1 MPKIITQEEYIKSA
15 KKIHGDK
22 YDYSK
27 VNYKKND
34 EKIEIICNKHGSF
47 FQEANAHKRGHGC
60 KKCVDEKK
68 FLTRSKFIK
77 QANKV
82 HKGKFDYSLTE
93 FSKTHQTISIEIICP
108 IHGKFF
114 QRVRNHLRGDD
125 CRKCAAVHRG
135 LKQRITKEYF
145 IQTAQKFH
153 GNKYDYS
160 KVQLSTSR
168 DVVKIVCPTH
178 GQFKQIAE
186 VHYRHGCKKCGHL
199 KAGKIQRLSLSE
211 FIKKSNIKHKNK
223 YDYSKVN
230 YENSN
235 TLVQISCPIHGEF
248 KQTPKLHM
256 RGRGCIFCGGS
267 KPHTNKSFIK
277 EAKYVHKNKYDY
289 TKVNYENSH
298 SHIIIICPK
307 HGEFNQ
313 TPTGHLSGAG
323 CSKCTNKSEG
333 RIAEL
338 LVKKNIVY
346 REFIIEMKKC
356 DFYLPELNLIIER
369 DGEQHYKDSQIRGA
383 KLLVGEQQENDKF
396 KTKLA
401 KDAGFKIARIP
412 YWLTKKEEEIEIEN
426 ILAGKPTYPDV
437 PDLSQEDTKPR
448 PKVNYEKSNEK

>member
-1 MPKIITQEEYIKSA
+1 MPKKITQEEYIKSA

-34 EKIEIICNKHGSF
+34 EKIEIICKKHGSF
-47 FQEANAHKRGHGC
+47 FQEANSHKSGHGC
-60 KKCVDEKK
+60 KQCVYEKK
-68 FLTRSKFIK
+68 FRTRSQFIK

-82 HKGKFDYSLTE
+82 HKGKFDYSLAE
-93 FSKTHQTISIEIICP
+93 FSITHQTITIKIICP
-108 IHGKFF
+108 IHGKFS
-114 QRVRNHLRGDD
+114 QRVNNHLRGDD
-125 CRKCAAVHRG
+125 CRKCAAVQRG
-135 LKQRITKEYF
+135 SKLSITKEHF
-145 IQTAQKFH
+145 VQKAQKFH

-160 KVQLSTSR
+160 KVQLSKTG

-178 GQFKQIAE
+178 GEFKQIAY
-186 VHYRHGCKKCGHL
+186 VHYRHGCPKCGQQI
-199 KAGKIQRLSLSE
+199 AANSRRLSLNE
-211 FIKKSNIKHKNK
+211 FVKKSKIKHKNK
-223 YDYSKVN
+223 YDYSKVDYKN
-230 YENSN
+230 ENE
-235 TLVQISCPIHGEF
+235 LVLISCPKHGEF

-256 RGRGCIFCGGS
+256 RGRGCSLCGGS
-267 KPHTNKSFIK
+267 NPHTNKSFIK
-277 EAKYVHKNKYDY
+277 EAKYVHGEKYDY
-289 TKVNYENSH
+289 TKVNYKNSH
-298 SHIIIICPK
+298 SPIIIICPQ

-346 REFIIEMKKC
+346 REFIIEMKKY
-356 DFYLPELNLIIER
+356 DFYLPELNIIIER

-383 KLLVGEQQENDKF
+383 KLSVIEQQENDKF

-401 KDAGFKIARIP
+401 KEAGFKIARIP

-437 PDLSQEDTKPR
+437 PDLAQENTKPR
-448 PKVNYEKSNEK
+448 PKINL